1 MKFSQVQTFKV
12 FAQRSLVAALASSA
26 LLTAGCALQTTASD
40 TNSFGNAAAVMSGS
54 VHGGNQ
60 PVAGAT
66 VTLYTVGQT
75 GVGSSGTTL
84 ATTTT
89 SATGAFSFVQTATPA
104 NSPASQATALGGNT
118 YECGNTINDLLYV
131 VARGG
136 NTTGSG
142 VAGVNNS
149 AAVFIAPVGNCS
161 TAAAVNVNVTEVTT
175 AAMVAAT
182 GNFMNPNTEEIGQD
196 GIAVAFVAINNAF
209 QTVANLVS
217 QSTGLALPS
226 KAITNPAAGNYNG
239 GPFYVSAVTVTATPE
254 AAKLN
259 TVANILSSCINQV
272 SATSATNCSTLFAD
286 AVPPAAIHTSQPSVT
301 FPTATDT
308 LQAALYMFL
317 NPTDSTTANRTALFN
332 LASATPPFQP
342 TLTAVPTDWSV
353 AVVYTSTSTCDSPS
367 NGSTFISSPNTLAV
381 DGSGNIWFS
390 NAQSNNSALSE
401 ISSVGVPSACLSF
414 GNPITAGT
422 HTSTV
427 IDDAGNVWYGDT
439 AYDSLVRFTPSSGN
453 ILHYTTATPPMSIT
467 ADGSDNVFFTGVIG
481 GTGRLM
487 KLPGAARAT
496 INGNASEIS
505 NTLGTTPTSSFPDSA
520 GDIWV
525 ASGSNFITEVTL
537 TTGGTENGYNSNNFT
552 VATPA
557 KSVTVGP
564 TNTVYALSGD
574 PADTVTA
581 FTPSGNTFVRKTG
594 FPVAAN
600 LGGINNPTSIYLD
613 GAQSSWIDNGS
624 AETSSLQYA
633 ASVIGADGAAISA
646 SGSSNG
652 GYQKSSTYFNAMRGI
667 TIDLGGNVWITND
680 GITNGITE
688 IVGGAAQIYQ
698 PYSYGITQGRFQTVP

>member
-1 MKFSQVQTFKV
+1 
-12 FAQRSLVAALASSA
+12 
-26 LLTAGCALQTTASD
+26 
-40 TNSFGNAAAVMSGS
+40 
-54 VHGGNQ
+54 
-60 PVAGAT
+60 
-66 VTLYTVGQT
+66 
-75 GVGSSGTTL
+75 
-84 ATTTT
+84 
-89 SATGAFSFVQTATPA
+89 
-104 NSPASQATALGGNT
+104 
-118 YECGNTINDLLYV
+118 
-131 VARGG
+131 
-136 NTTGSG
+136 
-142 VAGVNNS
+142 
-149 AAVFIAPVGNCS
+149 
-161 TAAAVNVNVTEVTT
+161 
-175 AAMVAAT
+175 
-182 GNFMNPNTEEIGQD
+182 
-196 GIAVAFVAINNAF
+196 
-209 QTVANLVS
+209 
-217 QSTGLALPS
+217 
-226 KAITNPAAGNYNG
+226 
-239 GPFYVSAVTVTATPE
+239 
-254 AAKLN
+254 
-259 TVANILSSCINQV
+259 
-272 SATSATNCSTLFAD
+272 
-286 AVPPAAIHTSQPSVT
+286 
-301 FPTATDT
+301 
-308 LQAALYMFL
+308 
-317 NPTDSTTANRTALFN
+317 
-332 LASATPPFQP
+332 
-342 TLTAVPTDWSV
+342 
-353 AVVYTSTSTCDSPS
+353 
-367 NGSTFISSPNTLAV
+367 
-381 DGSGNIWFS
+381 
-390 NAQSNNSALSE
+390 
-401 ISSVGVPSACLSF
+401 
-414 GNPITAGT
+414 
-422 HTSTV
+422 
-427 IDDAGNVWYGDT
+427 
-439 AYDSLVRFTPSSGN
+439 
-453 ILHYTTATPPMSIT
+453 MSIT

-667 TIDLGGNVWITND
+667 TIYLGGNVWITND